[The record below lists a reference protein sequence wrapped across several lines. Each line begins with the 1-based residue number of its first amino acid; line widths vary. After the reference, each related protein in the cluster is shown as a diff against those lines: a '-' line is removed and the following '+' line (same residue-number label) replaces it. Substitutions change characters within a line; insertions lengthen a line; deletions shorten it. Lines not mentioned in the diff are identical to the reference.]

1 MSVSLPIGVGTLPAT
16 RQKKAGS
23 HGIGIPCS
31 FLVVVPASATSIV
44 TTASRRMMN
53 PFGGCTET
61 TCTES
66 GLRRMIWTQS
76 QTALPRARY
85 CVTQATQNPRTS
97 PAMITSIPRSKLSC
111 WIRTPPPMRPTAAIM
126 SPRIVPIG
134 RNSRAAPFRCG

>member
-31 FLVVVPASATSIV
+31 FLVVVPSSATSIV

-53 PFGGCTET
+53 PLGGCTET

-85 CVTQATQNPRTS
+85 CVIQATPNPRTQPGDDHEHPEVEAVLLDQHS
-97 PAMITSIPRSKLSC
+97 AADEADGGDHEPEN
-111 WIRTPPPMRPTAAIM
+111 RPH
-126 SPRIVPIG
+126 RQG
-134 RNSRAAPFRCG
+134 L